1 MVVPDMRLLVMLM
14 PLPPLPPL
22 CMRSL
27 TEPELELGLPKSGLM
42 RSALPLRPSELA
54 PSFKDTLSGVVE
66 VSMSSSESES
76 SESMRLKRSFF
87 MPSPPYW

>member
-54 PSFKDTLSGVVE
+54 PSF
-66 VSMSSSESES
+66 
-76 SESMRLKRSFF
+76 
-87 MPSPPYW
+87 